1 MLRFDERR
9 VYTNEIRRRNEAS
22 VRSYRSIPPPSQS
35 FHESSFVEG
44 DRMDIVTRND
54 RSINRVD
61 RSPTI
66 DLDNKILWKACAF
79 WRRLETIRLSWS
91 SGHLGWFRA
100 TLNPIAISPD
110 AGGNGGI
117 PLSSSPPLVHASGPL
132 HPRHGHSPWWWPYH
146 YTTFDRR
153 PFLYP
158 VCILVF
164 AYLVCQC
171 CIDRL
176 EGGEGYDDSLSSNSI
191 GTGKT
196 TTRAG
201 GWLEVGRILCV

>member
-79 WRRLETIRLSWS
+79 
-91 SGHLGWFRA
+91 
-100 TLNPIAISPD
+100 
-110 AGGNGGI
+110 
-117 PLSSSPPLVHASGPL
+117 
-132 HPRHGHSPWWWPYH
+132 
-146 YTTFDRR
+146 
-153 PFLYP
+153 
-158 VCILVF
+158 
-164 AYLVCQC
+164 
-171 CIDRL
+171 
-176 EGGEGYDDSLSSNSI
+176 
-191 GTGKT
+191 
-196 TTRAG
+196 
-201 GWLEVGRILCV
+201 